1 MNTLITIPEWSY
13 AYGNPTG
20 SGILRR
26 EVDDFIVFED
36 LSFEPSGAGE
46 HVFLQVQKTSEN
58 TDFIARQIARFA
70 NVRQRDVSYAGLKDR
85 HAITTQW
92 FSVWLPGKTD
102 PDWSELNSANLKV
115 IQVIRHARKL
125 KRGVLAANHFKIRV
139 RDWQGDTTKAEQQLD
154 QIKQQ
159 GVPNYFGVQ
168 RFGNAGQN
176 VNKALAMFQGAKVP
190 REQRS
195 MYLSAARSYLFNHIL
210 AERVRQDNWQQAVA
224 GDVFMLNG
232 TKSFFQSDLLD
243 DALNG
248 RLSTQDIHPTG
259 VLWGQG
265 AQTITAAAAVIESSV
280 IAQFPALADG
290 LMQEKLEVGRR
301 ALRVVVQN
309 FAWAWTA
316 VDVLE
321 LQFSLPPGCYATA
334 VLREIIGDF

>member
-1 MNTLITIPEWSY
+1 MNTLTLPEWSY

-20 SGILRR
+20 SGLLRR

-36 LSFEPSGAGE
+36 LSFAPAGAGE

-102 PDWSELNSANLKV
+102 PDWSELNSAHLKI
-115 IQVIRHARKL
+115 IQVMRHARKL
-125 KRGVLAANHFKIRV
+125 KRGVLAANHFKIRI
-139 RDWQGDTTKAEQQLD
+139 RDWQGNTGKAEQQLA

-168 RFGNAGQN
+168 RFGHAGQN
-176 VNKALAMFQGAKVP
+176 VHKALAMFQGTKVP
-190 REQRS
+190 REQHS
-195 MYLSAARSYLFNHIL
+195 IYLSAARSYLFNHIL
-210 AERVRQDNWQQAVA
+210 AERVRQSNWQQAVA

-232 TKSFFQSDLLD
+232 TKSFFQADLLD
-243 DALNG
+243 DALNA
-248 RLSTQDIHPTG
+248 RLQAHDIHPTG
-259 VLWGQG
+259 ALWGVG
-265 AQTITAAAAVIESSV
+265 EPMAKADAVAIEANV
-280 IAQFPALADG
+280 IALFPELAAG
-290 LMQEKLEVGRR
+290 LCQEKVEMGRR
-301 ALRVVVQN
+301 ALRVIVQD
-309 FAWAWTA
+309 FAWQWTA
-316 VDVLE
+316 ADVLE

-334 VLREIIGDF
+334 VLREIIGD